1 MFGTHLGDGDYV
13 AAEFLVHQRILHF
26 LGENIDQQKNQYNVE
41 ACLLIELGTAVSNEW
56 TTTAVI

>member
-1 MFGTHLGDGDYV
+1 MFDTHLGDGYYL
-13 AAEFLVHQRILHF
+13 AAELSVHQRILQF

-41 ACLLIELGTAVSNEW
+41 ACLLIEFGTAVSNER